1 MPQDNLRS
9 VFQLPVTIQ
18 MPTESL
24 DPPAVDEIA
33 SENGSS
39 KQDAKEKQYRKSSYP
54 LSEKDLEIFGAKAA
68 SAEEKHKKVQSLG
81 GIDKIVK
88 DLETDAFN
96 GLGSPKEGKYAVAEN
111 SAAPVDKVIEE
122 HRRSFGRN
130 RMPNIEPNT
139 LPHFILAGLDDIT
152 ILILMFAAFLSFV
165 VALAEE
171 VENGW
176 TQGFSIVVS
185 ILVVSTVSG
194 MIEFAKDKSLSNVD
208 RRSKKFQ
215 SIVIREGKRQHVK
228 SEDVVVGDLV
238 ILNVGD
244 RVPGDCLM
252 VEEGVSLYSCDF
264 SKTAG
269 GRAIGNIV
277 KHTREKTPLLC
288 LGMML

>member
-1 MPQDNLRS
+1 MPK
-9 VFQLPVTIQ
+9 
-18 MPTESL
+18 ESI
-24 DPPAVDEIA
+24 DPPDVDEIA

-39 KQDAKEKQYRKSSYP
+39 KPDTAEKQYRKSSYP

-68 SAEEKHKKVQSLG
+68 NIEEKHKQVQSLG

-96 GLGSPKEGKYAVAEN
+96 GLGSPREGKYAVAEN

-130 RMPNIEPNT
+130 RMPNIESNT

-194 MIEFAKDKSLSNVD
+194 MIEYAKDKSLSNVD
-208 RRSKKFQ
+208 RRSKE
-215 SIVIREGKRQHVK
+215 IPI
-228 SEDVVVGDLV
+228 
-238 ILNVGD
+238 N
-244 RVPGDCLM
+244 C
-252 VEEGVSLYSCDF
+252 YS
-264 SKTAG
+264 
-269 GRAIGNIV
+269 
-277 KHTREKTPLLC
+277 
-288 LGMML
+288 